1 MTDDMQDSAPATD
14 ALATFPKPVEPVALP
29 EAVAL
34 CAQCVDVT
42 LPGMCTCGANRN
54 LESAESAA
62 QLDLTK
68 TWRRLQ
74 GDMAA
79 RFAAEVENALQ
90 PVDTNLNAL
99 PQVEPLP
106 DEPAHDDDF
115 GGMSA
120 V

>member
-14 ALATFPKPVEPVALP
+14 ALATFPKPIEPVALP

-34 CAQCVDVT
+34 PKPVALCAQCVYVT
-42 LPGMCTCGANRN
+42 LPGMCTCGAN
-54 LESAESAA
+54 
-62 QLDLTK
+62 
-68 TWRRLQ
+68 
-74 GDMAA
+74 
-79 RFAAEVENALQ
+79 
-90 PVDTNLNAL
+90 LNAL
-99 PQVEPLP
+99 PPVEPLH

>member
-42 LPGMCTCGANRN
+42 LPGMCTCGA
-54 LESAESAA
+54 
-62 QLDLTK
+62 Q
-68 TWRRLQ
+68 
-74 GDMAA
+74 
-79 RFAAEVENALQ
+79 
-90 PVDTNLNAL
+90 LNAL
-99 PQVEPLP
+99 PPVEPVL

-115 GGMSA
+115 GGMFA